1 MGDLIAAAKKGQGA
15 VSYGSWGVGSP
26 GHLGGE
32 WLDLVDGTQMT
43 HVPFREVS
51 QLFTSVANGD
61 PAWSLASIP
70 SSQGIYKAGKIRY
83 LAVAGPRRIAQ
94 LPDVPTLAE
103 AGGPAQVD
111 VNSFVSLLAVKGVP
125 APVLTSATPPSTRT
139 VPGSAAA
146 RESSAAASTFRRL
159 ARQVV
164 HAPPTRTT
172 RSRWAASRNR

>member
-43 HVPFREVS
+43 HVPFREVN

-70 SSQGIYKAGKIRY
+70 SSQGIYRAARSATWRWPARAALRNARCAHPGRGR
-83 LAVAGPRRIAQ
+83 VAPRR
-94 LPDVPTLAE
+94 
-103 AGGPAQVD
+103 
-111 VNSFVSLLAVKGVP
+111 
-125 APVLTSATPPSTRT
+125 
-139 VPGSAAA
+139 
-146 RESSAAASTFRRL
+146 
-159 ARQVV
+159 
-164 HAPPTRTT
+164 
-172 RSRWAASRNR
+172 WM